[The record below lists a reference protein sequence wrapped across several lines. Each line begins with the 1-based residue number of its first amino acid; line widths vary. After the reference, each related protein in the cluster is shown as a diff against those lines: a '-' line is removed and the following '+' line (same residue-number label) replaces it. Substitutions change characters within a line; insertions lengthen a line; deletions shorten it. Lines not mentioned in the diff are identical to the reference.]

1 MTKKCEN
8 VDYISV
14 INLGSILR
22 TRRKN
27 NVH

>member
-14 INLGSILR
+14 PNLGSILR